1 MFGWAG
7 NGRDQGP
14 IPVDQ
19 PGVGRIPAHAR
30 IGVRLSPGEILSRL
44 TPVFFPC
51 NRPGNIQ
58 LLWWRGKNPLEGVQ
72 RSGGTTRGGAA
83 AAGMAWRG
91 AAQPGRSGNNTHSP
105 WVAVFSGGHLLPD
118 WAKLSLG
125 TPIAMVRR
133 PIRNQQLNI
142 GDTWLLPHSID
153 APPSAGF
160 QSCQRQDFHSTHHLC
175 QRADLGRLHHA
186 ARRLP
191 CRIRPKGPAK
201 KLPTEKGRSSPNRLG
216 ADRWVTAGLCGSPAE
231 A

>member
-105 WVAVFSGGHLLPD
+105 WVAVFSGGHLLP
-118 WAKLSLG
+118 ARRRSLG
-125 TPIAMVRR
+125 
-133 PIRNQQLNI
+133 N
-142 GDTWLLPHSID
+142 
-153 APPSAGF
+153 
-160 QSCQRQDFHSTHHLC
+160 C
-175 QRADLGRLHHA
+175 
-186 ARRLP
+186 
-191 CRIRPKGPAK
+191 GPVWFS
-201 KLPTEKGRSSPNRLG
+201 G
-216 ADRWVTAGLCGSPAE
+216 
-231 A
+231 